1 MLYIDSSIPQ
11 AHFQLGVCYVKLQN
25 YQYAVRV
32 LSRAIVINQRYIAAY
47 GFRGI
52 AYARLKK
59 YDEAIKDYDQAIY
72 LKPDYAKAY
81 KFRGLAR
88 IETGNNL
95 EAMKDL
101 QKAAGLFFSQ
111 AQIAEHQEVLALTKK
126 IKVIH

>member
-1 MLYIDSSIPQ
+1 M
-11 AHFQLGVCYVKLQN
+11 
-25 YQYAVRV
+25 
-32 LSRAIVINQRYIAAY
+32 LSRAIAFNQKYISAY

-52 AYARLKK
+52 AYAGLKK
-59 YDEAIKDYDQAIY
+59 YDKALKDYDQAIN

-88 IETGNNL
+88 IEIGNNV
-95 EAMKDL
+95 EAIKDL

-111 AQIAEHQEVLALTKK
+111 GQIAEHQEILALTKM